1 MRRMFKNSLVSL
13 IGGLIFSLSS
23 PLNAQASFEF
33 PEPERDYSKLSNEE
47 FGPLLGRV
55 IREEQGLSE
64 CGVRLP
70 VLNEFIHRAGEIKE
84 LRILR
89 DGARISC
96 LAELQEF
103 ELAQQASLA
112 FEAEF
117 GSYDIWAG
125 LFLATQSKD
134 HESAL
139 TRLKTIAGD
148 DYIEPARLLNP
159 QAFWEA
165 ANTIAKGGLEKE
177 RNAFFYQLVQDGR
190 YLRFSVLTHDFIVGN
205 AIEHAVVSGDSEGAG
220 ALISKLHDPNAF
232 VSLLA
237 YRKYVALWPEVEAR
251 IGENFAS
258 VTAED
263 KARQQEKLA
272 NDQDN
277 LEQLNTTAHAYLF
290 DGDFEAV
297 IELADTYVERD
308 NLAQTIAIDEAWVL
322 NIKAYALDAL
332 GRVEEADRQFDFF
345 VQFDPIEH
353 PWVVS
358 FVINRAT
365 RLVGQARYEE
375 GLEAAAIAE
384 PIARDYGNDFA
395 SSLVL
400 RSQICGLAGLG
411 QMDHAAL
418 LMSELR
424 KVGNDNID
432 LMVTSLLCLEKDDQA
447 AAILSEALDDEFDR
461 DNVLLEYLPDEFEL
475 FYTPS
480 VLRGSRELI
489 LDRPELRAR
498 FEEHIRDVPKRFYPA
513 ASLRR
518 ARNF

>member
-1 MRRMFKNSLVSL
+1 MRRILNNALVAL
-13 IGGLIFSLSS
+13 IGGLVFPLST
-23 PLNAQASFEF
+23 PLAAQDSFEF
-33 PEPERDYSKLSNEE
+33 PEPEQDYSKLSKEE

-55 IREEQGLSE
+55 IREEEGLSE

-70 VLNEFIHRAGEIKE
+70 VLNEFIRQAGEIKE
-84 LRILR
+84 LRYLR

-103 ELAQQASLA
+103 ELAQQGSLA

-117 GSYDIWAG
+117 GSFDIWTG
-125 LFLATQSKD
+125 LFLATQAED
-134 HESAL
+134 PESAL
-139 TRLKTIAGD
+139 TRLQTIAGD
-148 DYIEPARLLNP
+148 DYIEPARLLSP

-190 YLRFSVLTHDFIVGN
+190 YLRFSVLAHDFIVGN
-205 AIEHAVVSGDSEGAG
+205 AIEHAIASGEPEDAG
-220 ALISKLHDPNAF
+220 ALLSKLHDPNAF

-237 YRKYVALWPEVEAR
+237 YRKYAVLWPKVEAR
-251 IGENFAS
+251 IGENFAL

-263 KARQQEKLA
+263 RARQQERLTA
-272 NDQDN
+272 NQEN

-290 DGDFEAV
+290 DGEFEGV
-297 IELADTYVERD
+297 IELADAFVERE
-308 NLAQTIAIDEAWVL
+308 NLAQTIAEDEAWVL

-345 VQFDPIEH
+345 VQFDPAEH

-365 RLVGQARYEE
+365 RLVDQARYAE

-384 PIARDYGNDFA
+384 PTARGYGNDYA
-395 SSLVL
+395 LSLVL
-400 RSQICGLAGLG
+400 QSQICGLAGLG
-411 QMDHAAL
+411 QIEEATL

-424 KVGNDNID
+424 KVGNDRIG
-432 LMVTSLLCLEKDDQA
+432 LMVESLLCLNEDDQA
-447 AAILSEALDDEFDR
+447 AETLSAALDDEFTR
-461 DNVLLEYLPDEFEL
+461 DSVLLEYLPDEFEL
-475 FYTPS
+475 LSTPS
-480 VLRGSRELI
+480 VLRDSRDLI

-498 FEEHIRDVPKRFYPA
+498 FEKHIRDIPKRFYPA

-518 ARNF
+518 ARNL